1 MKIFTISA
9 ICLLA
14 SALASAQAVNAPRDA
29 APFDSVSVTGTG
41 HVTVAPDRVTFTVG
55 VETAATTVDDA
66 VKENNSRSTAVVN
79 ALKAAGAKPEEIR
92 TSNFSIYPQQ
102 DYQQGQRPRI
112 VGYQVNNSI
121 TVTRNNPAD
130 ASKLLQ
136 AAINASVNTAS
147 GLSFLVS
154 DPARGRDEGLKNA
167 FNDARS
173 KAATL
178 AAASGRTL
186 GRAISIAEGS
196 VPMNTPPPMPMRAMA
211 MEAKVAPDVP
221 VESGS
226 TELTFTVTVLFE
238 LR

>member
-1 MKIFTISA
+1 MKIFTVSA

-14 SALASAQAVNAPRDA
+14 SGLAFGQATTAPRDV
-29 APFDSVSVTGTG
+29 APFESVSVTGTG
-41 HVTVAPDRVTFTVG
+41 RVSVAPDRVTFTVG

-66 VKENNSRSTAVVN
+66 VKQNSTRSTAVVN
-79 ALKAAGAKPEEIR
+79 ALKAAGARPEEIR

-112 VGYQVNNSI
+112 VGYQVNNSV
-121 TVTRNNPAD
+121 TVTKNNPAE

-136 AAINASVNTAS
+136 AAINAGVNTAS
-147 GLSFLVS
+147 GLSFIVS
-154 DPARGRDEGLKNA
+154 DPARGRDEGLRNA
-167 FNDARS
+167 FNDARA
-173 KAATL
+173 KASTL

-196 VPMNTPPPMPMRAMA
+196 GTVNVPPMPMARTMA

-221 VESGS
+221 VEAGEN
-226 TELTFTVTVLFE
+226 ELTFTVTVVFE